1 MLLCHGVEFV
11 GDRNVKMMGL
21 LYTYFSRCVVYRALD
36 PEPKNTCRNILVV
49 KTINFVWFLSLHKS
63 QLDK

>member
-11 GDRNVKMMGL
+11 GDRNVKIIP
-21 LYTYFSRCVVYRALD
+21 TSRCVVYRALD